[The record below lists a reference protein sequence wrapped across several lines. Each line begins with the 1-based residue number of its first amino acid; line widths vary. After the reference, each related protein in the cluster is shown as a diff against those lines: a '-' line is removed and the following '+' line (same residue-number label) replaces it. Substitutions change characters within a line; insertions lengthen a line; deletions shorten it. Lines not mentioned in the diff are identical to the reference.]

1 MSFFKEIPT
10 PRKPEQTEE
19 EKKNDCQHEEKSED
33 SNRMLESESGNKS
46 SSDLS
51 EALNLVFKKF
61 GLIEETADKK
71 KSDTSESSEY
81 KLFKYLEQGEDG
93 KYYDKE
99 TGKAYVSI
107 EAWIKVHKDLAER
120 YKAEAN
126 YYERNGISAKAEE
139 LNKKAE
145 KIEERLKAIGSAISY
160 DVYRCEKKN
169 FTFENQIP
177 ESFFKSSKFQELRE
191 IFQLDS
197 WCKMDYNEK
206 VQAIRELGNCLS
218 KALNLQCSPK
228 IDVCKFESYVYGYCY
243 NNNVIEINALY
254 LNNPQEM
261 IKTVAHEI
269 WHVYQR
275 MKARYQKT
283 YKDYLYC
290 FNFNVENYIKGE
302 LSEKCYEK
310 QLVEAEAFAFENYF
324 ISKFGDD
331 FK

>member
-10 PRKPEQTEE
+10 PKKPEQPET
-19 EKKNDCQHEEKSED
+19 EKKNDCQNEEKPEASTWILDSESED
-33 SNRMLESESGNKS
+33 NA

-51 EALNLVFKKF
+51 KALNLVFKSY

-99 TGKAYVSI
+99 TGKAYISV
-107 EAWIKVHKDLAER
+107 EAWIKVQKDLVKR
-120 YKAEAN
+120 
-126 YYERNGISAKAEE
+126 YEREAKDFERETKYDIAEE
-139 LNKKAE
+139 FYKKAE
-145 KIEERLKAIGSAISY
+145 KIKERLDEALNAINN
-160 DVYRCEKKN
+160 DVYLCKEKN
-169 FTFENQIP
+169 FTFEDQLL
-177 ESFFKSSKFQELRE
+177 ESFFKSQKFQEICD
-191 IFQLDS
+191 IFQPDN

-206 VQAIRELGNCLS
+206 VQAIKELGNCLS
-218 KALNLQCSPK
+218 KALNLPISPK
-228 IDVCKFESYVYGYCY
+228 IRFSKLEYAYGIYIDEY
-243 NNNVIEINALY
+243 KAIEINTSY

-269 WHVYQR
+269 WHAYQH

-283 YKDYLYC
+283 YKDYLYSL
-290 FNFNVENYIKGE
+290 NFEKYIYGRDKYN
-302 LSEKCYEK
+302 CYEE
-310 QLVEAEAFAFENYF
+310 QLVEAEARAFENYF